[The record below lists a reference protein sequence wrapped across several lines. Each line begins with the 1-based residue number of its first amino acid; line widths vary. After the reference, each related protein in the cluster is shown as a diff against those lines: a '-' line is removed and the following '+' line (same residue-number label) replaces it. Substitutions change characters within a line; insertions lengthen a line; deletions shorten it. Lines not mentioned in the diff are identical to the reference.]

1 MLDACGQNL
10 YRQQVATRRER
21 ELLSAFGGVGA
32 NPEEPCMTSLKS
44 QLAGARPAGHPF
56 RESSRRRRLAAAVS
70 GRVVSRA
77 TTAALCLAIFAM
89 TVSACG
95 GNGDGPA
102 SFLSADDTSAIFVQW
117 TRTGDDVS
125 GTLSTGEVSQ
135 AQAQTELFSTAPAPG
150 QIQQQ
155 TGAFTG
161 TVRDDSVRLLI
172 GSGTQT
178 NRVNGRLDGDTLEL
192 TIPQEQGV
200 LTRRLKP
207 AGDGDYAKAV
217 QQIRDHEQQRKKAAK
232 AALVR
237 KQRTDKVEIR
247 RVATAFQ
254 KALNPSSGDDPCRY
268 VTSTVKMNVRSYG
281 DPPTLPSCTK
291 AIRDSDARLS
301 EPVSK
306 APLGVTKIEFGPLPP
321 FESGPDGAVVTWR
334 PSATP
339 NPRSFSHGSRG
350 SLFIEQRGRWL
361 VYRCCP

>member
-1 MLDACGQNL
+1 M
-10 YRQQVATRRER
+10 RSATGVTIAAHAKPRR
-21 ELLSAFGGVGA
+21 
-32 NPEEPCMTSLKS
+32 
-44 QLAGARPAGHPF
+44 ARPRA
-56 RESSRRRRLAAAVS
+56 RTLASVVCVAAI
-70 GRVVSRA
+70 VV
-77 TTAALCLAIFAM
+77 
-89 TVSACG
+89 TVAACG
-95 GNGDGPA
+95 GSGDGPA
-102 SFLSADDTSAIFVQW
+102 TFLSKDDESAIQVKW

-125 GTLSTGEVSQ
+125 GSLSAAQVTQ
-135 AQAQTELFSTAPAPG
+135 AQAQPELFSTAPAPG
-150 QIQQQ
+150 EIQDQ
-155 TGAFTG
+155 TTAFTG
-161 TVRDDSVRLLI
+161 TVREDSVRLLL

-178 NRVNGRLDGDTLEL
+178 NRVNGRLDGDTLEI

-237 KQRTDKVEIR
+237 KQRRDKAEIR

-254 KALNPSSGDDPCRY
+254 KALSPASQDDPCRY
-268 VTSTVKMNVRSYG
+268 VTSTVKTSVRGYG

-306 APLGVTKIEFGPLPP
+306 APLGVTAIKFGPLPP
-321 FESGPDGAVVTWR
+321 FESGPEGAVVTWR
-334 PSATP
+334 PSA
-339 NPRSFSHGSRG
+339 NPDPRGFSHGSRG
-350 SLFIEQRGRWL
+350 SLFIEQGGRWL

>member
-1 MLDACGQNL
+1 M
-10 YRQQVATRRER
+10 RQQAVTR
-21 ELLSAFGGVGA
+21 LGA
-32 NPEEPCMTSLKS
+32 A
-44 QLAGARPAGHPF
+44 LA
-56 RESSRRRRLAAAVS
+56 SAAATCS
-70 GRVVSRA
+70 A
-77 TTAALCLAIFAM
+77 IAL
-89 TVSACG
+89 TVAACG

-102 SFLSADDTSAIFVQW
+102 SFLSKDHTSAIFVQW
-117 TRTGDDVS
+117 KRTGDDVS
-125 GTLSTGEVSQ
+125 GSLSTAEVTQ
-135 AQAQTELFSTAPAPG
+135 AQAQAELFSTAPPPG

-155 TGAFTG
+155 TGVFTG

-172 GSGTQT
+172 GSGAQS
-178 NRVNGRLDGDTLEL
+178 NRVNGRLDGDTLEI

-217 QQIRDHEQQRKKAAK
+217 QQIRDHEQQRKVAAK
-232 AALVR
+232 AALAR
-237 KQRTDKVEIR
+237 KRRADKVEIR

-254 KALNPSSGDDPCRY
+254 KALSPASQDDPCRY
-268 VTSTVKMNVRSYG
+268 VTSTVKMNVRGYG

-350 SLFIEQRGRWL
+350 SLFIEQGGRWL

>member
-1 MLDACGQNL
+1 M
-10 YRQQVATRRER
+10 TR
-21 ELLSAFGGVGA
+21 
-32 NPEEPCMTSLKS
+32 
-44 QLAGARPAGHPF
+44 ART
-56 RESSRRRRLAAAVS
+56 LAAAVCVAVIAVS
-70 GRVVSRA
+70 VV
-77 TTAALCLAIFAM
+77 
-89 TVSACG
+89 ACG

-102 SFLSADDTSAIFVQW
+102 TFLSHDDDEAIQVKW

-125 GTLSTGEVSQ
+125 GSLSAAEVTQ
-135 AQAQTELFSTAPAPG
+135 AQPQAGFFSTAPSPG
-150 QIQQQ
+150 QIQDQ
-155 TGAFTG
+155 TAAFTG
-161 TVRDDSVRLLI
+161 TVRDSSVRLLL

-237 KQRTDKVEIR
+237 KRRADKVEIR

-254 KALNPSSGDDPCRY
+254 KALNPSSGDDPCGY
-268 VTSTVKMNVRSYG
+268 VTSQVKMDVRGYG
-281 DPPTLPSCTK
+281 DPSTPPSCMK
-291 AIRDSDARLS
+291 AMRDSDARLS

-306 APLGVTKIEFGPLPP
+306 APLGVAGIEFGPLPP
-321 FESGPDGAVVTWR
+321 LSVSFDSGPDGAVVTWQ

-339 NPRSFSHGSRG
+339 DPGSFTHGVRQ
-350 SLFIEQRGRWL
+350 SLFVEQGGRWL
-361 VYRCCP
+361 IYRL